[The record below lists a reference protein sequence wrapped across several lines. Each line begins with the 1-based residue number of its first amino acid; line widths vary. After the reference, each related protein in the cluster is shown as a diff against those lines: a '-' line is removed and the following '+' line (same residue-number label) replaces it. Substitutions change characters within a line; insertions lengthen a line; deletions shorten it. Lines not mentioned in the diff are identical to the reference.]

1 VYDLQTAGGHGATAG
16 PGRFESD
23 RQQAGE
29 PAGVRVPMSSS
40 ASARSRAAMDA
51 GGVGV
56 LFGYS
61 PPQRHP

>member
-1 VYDLQTAGGHGATAG
+1 VGHGATAG

-29 PAGVRVPMSSS
+29 PAGVRVPISS

-56 LFGYS
+56 LFGY
-61 PPQRHP
+61 